1 MQSQSVNNR
10 GYAHPELL
18 AETDW
23 LAHWIHHPKL
33 RVIDAR
39 QPSEYLLAHL
49 PGAVNISGFGGIPR
63 AENGDMAEPKAFS
76 RLASTIG
83 ISNDMTVIV
92 YDAPGQMMGTVAW
105 AFLYYGH
112 PDVRILDGGFAK
124 WVSEG
129 RPTST
134 EVPDYPPAVFVPKTV
149 DTLYCSLSNAR
160 KVISSPRAIF
170 WDTRSL
176 PEYQGAAPTGHT
188 TSAIRQGRIPGA
200 VHLEWGELFE
210 SETRILK
217 PANEL
222 HSILASRG
230 ITPES
235 EINTY

>member
-1 MQSQSVNNR
+1 MQSHPVKDR
-10 GYAHPELL
+10 GYAHSELL
-18 AETDW
+18 AETEW

-49 PGAVNISGFGGIPR
+49 PGAINISGFGGIPR
-63 AENGDMAEPKAFS
+63 AENGDMAEPEEFS
-76 RLASTIG
+76 RLASAHG
-83 ISNDMTVIV
+83 ISNGMTVIV
-92 YDAPGQMMGTVAW
+92 YDAPSQMMGTVAW
-105 AFLYYGH
+105 AFMYYGH

-124 WVSEG
+124 WVSEE
-129 RPTST
+129 RPIST
-134 EVPDYPPAVFVPKTV
+134 DVPDYPPAVFVPKTV
-149 DTLYCSLSNAR
+149 DTLYCSLSHAR
-160 KVISSPRAIF
+160 KAIRAPRTIF

-176 PEYQGAAPTGHT
+176 PEYQGDASAGQT

-200 VHLEWGELFE
+200 VHLEWSELFE
-210 SETRILK
+210 QETRILK

-222 HSILASRG
+222 RTILASRG

>member
-18 AETDW
+18 AETNW
-23 LAHWIHHPKL
+23 LAQWIHHQEL
-33 RVIDAR
+33 CVIDAR
-39 QPSEYLLAHL
+39 QPSEYMLAHL
-49 PGAVNISGFGGIPR
+49 PGAINISGFGGIPR
-63 AENGDMAEPKAFS
+63 AENGDMAEPEEFS
-76 RLASTIG
+76 RLVSGLG

-92 YDAPGQMMGTVAW
+92 YDAPSQMVGTVAW

-124 WVSEG
+124 WISEG

-134 EVPDYPPAVFVPKTV
+134 EVPDYPPAVFIPKAV
-149 DTLYCSLSNAR
+149 DTLYCSLSHAR
-160 KVISSPRAIF
+160 KVVNAPQVIF

-176 PEYQGAAPTGHT
+176 PEYQGAASVGQTA
-188 TSAIRQGRIPGA
+188 SAIRQGRIPGA
-200 VHLEWGELFE
+200 IHLEWSELFE
-210 SETRILK
+210 QETRMLK

-222 HSILASRG
+222 RSILASRG
-230 ITPES
+230 ITPEC